1 MKSKG
6 AVQNA
11 VCTELSNSIHLYR
24 VLEDEYI
31 NLYGPLPPGY
41 PWLFLQSQIKDPKSL
56 IEKIKKADTELTSF
70 LKKQLNDFLKTKVQD
85 EDNADAEWPSSN
97 GELVILLVEFFNDCL
112 EPRDL
117 NDPNNLYNKERFAGI
132 NLNED
137 TRNFVATY
145 FAKNQTTKPS
155 DTLVYRINRLLL
167 EDAFSDELECRNLKD
182 VDRAQ
187 RFYVSAIYSEI
198 HKQDRTALCLSGGG
212 IRSATFNLGV
222 LQGLARHG
230 LLNKFDYLSTVSG
243 GGYIGSWLTS
253 WIHRESG
260 GLESVVNQLS
270 HKPTA
275 PLQPEPQPIQHLRNY
290 SNYLSPKLG
299 LLSSDTWTLAAI
311 ISRNLLLNWLVF
323 IPLLTAVIMVPRL
336 YVSALTQDKR
346 AAWVPILV
354 VVAIVAKVITVSYT
368 AFSLPSGGRPTHTAK
383 EFWIGA
389 LAPLVVSVLLLTL
402 AWAWM
407 NWTPASQPIF
417 LKRSHFLTT
426 SIVIGFWGWLV
437 YVVRLSR
444 RHRLPSKRPAWLT
457 ALITLGTAVVVIA
470 VSALIG
476 NIIWWLTTW
485 QLFPFLHPHLFACV
499 AVPLLLL
506 LYALGGTLIAGLT
519 SRWTEEVDQEWWARC
534 GAWILIFAFAWAAVT
549 VLVFYGPHIPAT
561 LHWPHRWSDWES
573 GATAA
578 ATAVGI
584 LSGIVTLIGGFA
596 PATAAHRSEPSA
608 GTNEAKAAK
617 SFRFEKLIS
626 VAAATF
632 LAFIIVLLSLGT
644 NRLLISVASFV
655 TRLNT
660 VGDQGLK
667 NLAAWFPNVHFENAS
682 TSLAKAAAEFQLR
695 YDTNYWLRHLD
706 VIRNTPFRLVLT
718 AWILLIVLGW
728 IMARMINTNIFSV
741 HSMYG
746 NRLKRAYLGASRVR
760 RTPHMFTGFDATDN
774 LQMHELRSERFDRN
788 SFSDFESFV
797 RALNRPAQ
805 EDLFSIDLRKKL
817 SPQTI
822 QLLDDHIDGQDP
834 ADGLTDALIDDL
846 NQLLYTDSLYDHQ
859 RFPQQNLSD
868 KTKDL
873 LARPPLG
880 ESLVLLNRWLLD
892 DAYPS
897 AIKRRE
903 PPHLLHVIN
912 IALNL
917 VQGDKL
923 AWQERKAETFTV
935 SPLHSGNFW
944 LGYRRSR
951 YYGGDE
957 GISLGTAFTISGAA
971 ASPNMGYMISSPLV
985 SFLMAMFNIRLGWW
999 LGNPGPA
1006 GKDTYT
1012 RSEPKFTFGPI
1023 IQEAL
1028 SLTDDCS
1035 KYVYLS
1041 DGGHFENLGLY
1052 EMVLRRCKYIVVS
1065 DASTDPQF
1073 TYDSLGM
1080 AIRKIRI
1087 DLGIPIEIDDFDI
1100 RSGDE
1105 RNPYFAIGTI
1115 RYSCV
1120 DDDGV
1125 DGKLVY
1131 IKASVSTKEP
1141 RDITNYRNGHEH
1153 FPQEVISDQFFSE
1166 PQFESY
1172 RMLGSHIIDRMCE
1185 GNSGEANWQA
1195 DNLAAF
1201 FKRLD
1206 GSVSDKPQSPT
1217 SDIHPPARQNGNDTS
1232 TTVIDESLVESL
1244 TYVRRV
1250 SDIHHPPGS

>member
-1 MKSKG
+1 MKSRSP
-6 AVQNA
+6 VQNG
-11 VCTELSNSIHLYR
+11 VCTERSNSIHLYR

-41 PWLFLQSQIKDPKSL
+41 PWVFLQSQIKDAASL
-56 IEKIKKADTELTSF
+56 LEKIQKADTELTSY
-70 LKKQLNDFLKTKVQD
+70 LKNQLDDFLKTRGGEVD
-85 EDNADAEWPSSN
+85 AYTRNDN
-97 GELVILLVEFFNDCL
+97 ELVILLVEFFN
-112 EPRDL
+112 ERL
-117 NDPNNLYNKERFAGI
+117 NSTNLYTKERFAGV

-145 FAKNQTTKPS
+145 FAENAKVKPS
-155 DTLVYRINRLLL
+155 DTLIFRINRLLL
-167 EDAFSDELECRNLKD
+167 EDAFSDELECRNLND

-187 RFYVSAIYSEI
+187 RFYVSAIYSAI
-198 HKQDRTALCLSGGG
+198 HKTDRTALCLSGGG

-222 LQGLARHG
+222 LQGLARHS
-230 LLNKFDYLSTVSG
+230 LLDKFDYLSTVSG

-253 WIHRESG
+253 WIHREPG
-260 GLESVVNQLS
+260 GLENVVKQLS

-346 AAWVPILV
+346 AGWVPILV
-354 VVAIVAKVITVSYT
+354 FVAIVAKVITVSYT

-383 EFWIGA
+383 EFWMGG

-402 AWAWM
+402 AWAWI
-407 NWTPASQPIF
+407 NWTPALQAQPIY
-417 LKRSHFLTT
+417 LKRSYFLTT

-437 YVVRLSR
+437 YVVRLFR
-444 RHRLPSKRPAWLT
+444 RRRLPARRPKWLT
-457 ALITLGTAVVVIA
+457 ALITLGTAVIVIA
-470 VSALIG
+470 VSAFIG

-485 QLFPFLHPHLFACV
+485 RLFPFLHPHLFACL

-561 LHWPHRWSDWES
+561 LHWPQRWSDWES

-596 PATAAHRSEPSA
+596 PATSAHRSETSTGA
-608 GTNEAKAAK
+608 SEVKAPK
-617 SFRFEKLIS
+617 FRFEKVIS

-667 NLAAWFPNVHFENAS
+667 NLAAWFPNIHFESAS
-682 TSLAKAAAEFQLR
+682 TSLAKAAADFQLR
-695 YDTNYWLRHLD
+695 YETNYWLHHLD

-718 AWILLIVLGW
+718 AWILLIVVGW

-746 NRLKRAYLGASRVR
+746 NRLKRAYLGASRAR
-760 RTPHMFTGFDATDN
+760 RRPHMFTGFDATDN
-774 LQMHELRSERFDRN
+774 LQMHELRSELFDCN

-797 RALNRPAQ
+797 RALNRPDQ
-805 EDLFSIDLRKKL
+805 EDLFSIDMRKKL

-834 ADGLTDALIDDL
+834 DDALTEALIEDL
-846 NQLLYTDSLYDHQ
+846 NRLLYTDSLYDHQ
-859 RFPQQNLSD
+859 RFPKQNLSD
-868 KTKDL
+868 ETKKL

-880 ESLVLLNRWLLD
+880 ESLVLLNRWLLE

-897 AIKRRE
+897 AIKRRK
-903 PPHLLHVIN
+903 PPRLLHVIN

-935 SPLHSGNFW
+935 SPLHSGNLW

-1065 DASTDPQF
+1065 DASTDPKY

-1087 DLGIPIEIDDFDI
+1087 DLGIPIEIEDFGI

-1105 RNPYFAIGTI
+1105 GNPYFAIGTI

-1125 DGKLVY
+1125 DGKLIY

-1141 RDITNYRNGHEH
+1141 RDITNYWNGHES
-1153 FPQEVISDQFFSE
+1153 FPQEVITDQFFSE

-1185 GNSGEANWQA
+1185 GSSGETNWQA
-1195 DNLAAF
+1195 ENLAAF
-1201 FKRLD
+1201 FDRQAA
-1206 GSVSDKPQSPT
+1206 SVADKPT
-1217 SDIHPPARQNGNDTS
+1217 SDIHPPAKQNGNDTS
-1232 TTVIDESLVESL
+1232 TTVIDESLIESL

-1250 SDIHHPPGS
+1250 RGTHHPPGT